1 MDIIPYLS
9 ADAIADIIKTVAR
22 LSHLGPKS
30 RVRGNAVRQLS
41 TLYNVTRSHI
51 YTICKDAQNEPQ
63 AAITAAPVATA
74 SHIAVNAFNDT
85 GMAKA
90 ASRDVVADLLL
101 LQSELPE
108 WAIRAE
114 SYNLRLRKLAV
125 DVSNALATIS
135 DTRNLVESNQ
145 DLEARLT
152 AMEGQLQA
160 HKDTIDKERA
170 ERRGTHTETHGE

>member
-1 MDIIPYLS
+1 MDIIPILS
-9 ADAIADIIKTVAR
+9 LDAIEDIVRTVAKF
-22 LSHLGPKS
+22 SHYGNKS
-30 RVRGNAVRQLS
+30 RQRGEAVRQLS

-51 YTICKDAQNEPQ
+51 YTICKNAPKEPQ
-63 AAITAAPVATA
+63 AAITAAPATTI

-90 ASRDVVADLLL
+90 ASQDVVADLLL

-114 SYNLRLRKLAV
+114 SYSLRLRKLAV
-125 DVSNALATIS
+125 DVSNALATID

-152 AMEGQLQA
+152 AMEAQVQA
-160 HKDTIDKERA
+160 HKDTIDRERA